1 MNNKNILTDK
11 LGEIDS
17 RFLDEYHD
25 RRSRR
30 GVRRKNV
37 MKYCSIA
44 ASVMLVIT
52 ISIATML
59 PMFRNIPTGNPVDTS
74 NGVIDNQDSN
84 KDNADSNKDNPVK
97 DNNKPDYSNYTVIY
111 ADEKDYSLDDKVE
124 VEVDIEPL
132 QPGVVRFSG
141 ELNEILKSDEA
152 YENTLFAVEMSFNM
166 EFEESA
172 EYKQMLADAQ
182 SINDLMWERYNNEF
196 LPHIKTH
203 SHTQG
208 TMDWSCDECIGLHN
222 LHETDESDID
232 NMYREADNILETD
245 LEEHAEKV
253 KERAEAYISS
263 LGLEFKNVKVI
274 WSDDPE
280 KVDESTSVWEVR
292 FTYLTKE
299 QLTSFEAPEDLGI
312 ELSLVPEWI
321 DTEEEVIYRSQD
333 LYPFT
338 LE

>member
-17 RFLDEYHD
+17 KFLDEYHD

-44 ASVMLVIT
+44 ASVMIVIT
-52 ISIATML
+52 ISLATML
-59 PMFRNIPTGNPVDTS
+59 PMFRNTPAGNPVDTS
-74 NGVIDNQDSN
+74 NGVV
-84 KDNADSNKDNPVK
+84 DNADSNKDNPIN
-97 DNNKPDYSNYTVIY
+97 DNNKPDYSDYTVIY
-111 ADEKDYSLDDKVE
+111 ANDKDYSSGDNVE
-124 VEVDIEPL
+124 VEDVYIPPKSGE
-132 QPGVVRFSG
+132 VRFRG
-141 ELNEILKSDEA
+141 QLYEIIESDDV
-152 YENTLFAVEMSFNM
+152 YENKLFAVQMSFHM
-166 EFEESA
+166 EFEESE
-172 EYKQMLADAQ
+172 EYKQMIAYAQ
-182 SINDLMWERYNNEF
+182 SRSDKMWERYNNEF

-208 TMDWSCDECIGLHN
+208 TMDWNCDECLRLHN
-222 LHETDESDID
+222 SHETDESDIE
-232 NMYREADNILETD
+232 NMYREADTILESD
-245 LEEHAEKV
+245 REAHAEKV

-280 KVDESTSVWEVR
+280 KVDEFTVVWEVR

-299 QLTSFEAPEDLGI
+299 QLATFEAPDDLGI
-312 ELSLVPEWI
+312 EFSLVPEWMEI
-321 DTEEEVIYRSQD
+321 EEEVIYRSQN
-333 LYPFT
+333 LYPVT